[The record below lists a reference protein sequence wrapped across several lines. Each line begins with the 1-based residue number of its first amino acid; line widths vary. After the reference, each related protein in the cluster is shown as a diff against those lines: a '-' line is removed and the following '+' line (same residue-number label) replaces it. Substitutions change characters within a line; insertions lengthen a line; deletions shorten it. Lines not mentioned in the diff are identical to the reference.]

1 MTLGSSS
8 DTLKVSATFG
18 RSHYDRRIV
27 SACLSTRTELRRAG
41 RASRDGPEAPPA
53 LRPCFVSGGYNRR
66 PMTEGHR
73 DDVDPREARRILE
86 ERAREAGFDLV
97 GVGLAEPL
105 REGGERLR
113 EWQAEGMAADM
124 GYMQR
129 PVELLSNPKKLQ
141 KSARSVV
148 SLGVSYYPGDYPENP
163 GGGRVARYA
172 WGRDYHE
179 VIKEKLFRLRGDL
192 EEALGGRIKARAFT
206 DAVPLLERSAAQ
218 HAGLGFFGRNSC
230 LINGEV
236 GSYFF
241 IADLIVDLEI
251 EPDPPGTGTCGRCT
265 RCMDR
270 CPTGA
275 IKAPGVVDARLCISY
290 LTIENKG
297 EIPRELRPQIGDWA
311 FGCDVCQ
318 EVCPYN
324 KTKATRSRWPEF
336 SAVAGAGPYL
346 QLEDVLSIRT
356 DEEFERRFAGTP
368 LTRPGREGLLRN
380 CCVAAGNLRLAKAVP
395 ALVRALREDS
405 SPLVRGHAAWALGE
419 IGGAEEELRWA
430 AMGEMDP
437 WCSEEMALALT
448 GGATGAALG

>member
-1 MTLGSSS
+1 MSGE
-8 DTLKVSATFG
+8 
-18 RSHYDRRIV
+18 
-27 SACLSTRTELRRAG
+27 RTVK
-41 RASRDGPEAPPA
+41 SPA
-53 LRPCFVSGGYNRR
+53 
-66 PMTEGHR
+66 
-73 DDVDPREARRILE
+73 DARRILE
-86 ERAREAGFDLV
+86 EIAREAGFDLV
-97 GVGLAEPL
+97 GVTGAEPL

-113 EWQAEGMAADM
+113 EWQEAGMAADM

-129 PVELLSNPKKLQ
+129 SVELLSDPKKLQ

-148 SLGVSYYPGDYPENP
+148 SLGVSYYPGDHPENE

-179 VIKEKLFRLRGDL
+179 VIKARLFRLREDL
-192 EEALGGRIKARAFT
+192 EEELGVRIKARAFT

-230 LINGEV
+230 LINNQI

-241 IADLIVDLEI
+241 IADLIVDLDLA
-251 EPDPPGTGTCGRCT
+251 PDPPGKGTCGRCT

-290 LTIENKG
+290 LTIENRG
-297 EIPRELRPQIGDWA
+297 EIPRDLRKQVGDWA

-324 KTKATRSRWPEF
+324 KTKASRSRWPEF
-336 SAVAGAGPYL
+336 SMGAGTGPYL
-346 QLEDVLSIRT
+346 EIEEVLKIRT
-356 DEEFERRFAGTP
+356 DEEFDVRFAGTP
-368 LTRPGREGLLRN
+368 LTRPGRAGLLRN
-380 CCVAAGNLRLAKAVP
+380 CCVAAGNLKLAKVVP
-395 ALVRALREDS
+395 DLIECLHEDP

-419 IGGAEEELRWA
+419 IGGSGESLREA
-430 AMGEMDP
+430 AKTESDP
-437 WCSEEMALALT
+437 WCLEEIALALMEGSEGT
-448 GGATGAALG
+448 VTGAALG